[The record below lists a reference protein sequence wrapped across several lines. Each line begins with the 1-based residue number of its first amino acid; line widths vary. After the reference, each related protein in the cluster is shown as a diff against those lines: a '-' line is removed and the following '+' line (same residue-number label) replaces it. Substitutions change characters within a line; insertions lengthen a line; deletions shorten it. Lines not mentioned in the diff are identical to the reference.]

1 MMEITLKMTRIR
13 EYVDGIRVDMSGE
26 YESRC
31 WQEYSRHK
39 RWIDRVAEGDCT
51 LYDVGVR
58 LLVEK
63 LEL

>member
-1 MMEITLKMTRIR
+1 MMETIQKITRIR
-13 EYVDGIRVDMSGE
+13 EYVDGIRVDMDGE

-39 RWIDRVAEGDCT
+39 RWIDSVAEGDCV
-51 LYDVGVR
+51 LYDFGVR
-58 LLVEK
+58 LLTEK